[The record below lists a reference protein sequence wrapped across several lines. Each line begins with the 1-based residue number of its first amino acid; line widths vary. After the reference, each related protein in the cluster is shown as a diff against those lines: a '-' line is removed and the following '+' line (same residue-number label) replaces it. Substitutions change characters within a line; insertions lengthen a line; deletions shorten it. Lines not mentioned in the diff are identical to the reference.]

1 MFPPLATPGAVSA
14 RPELFV
20 EVATRP
26 RMGMGAGGAAIRA
39 MLGRRTGRTSM
50 PSVWVGGEFVGGCND
65 GGLGG
70 VITLDDKGTLNPM
83 LKKAGAL
90 K

>member
-1 MFPPLATPGAVSA
+1 VLDAKGVSYKV
-14 RPELFV
+14 V
-20 EVATRP
+20 ECDEVE
-26 RMGMGAGGAAIRA
+26 GGAAIRA